1 MIQDIIE
8 FLAEHYQTLVTLLA
22 SDEVKSLKNLLS
34 ISRSFHYFY
43 KNKDK
48 KDKKE

>member
-34 ISRSFHYFY
+34 ISRSLHYFY
-43 KNKDK
+43 KKDK